1 MTACIMMCS
10 LMSPKSTQSQH
21 APSPERLFQ
30 ALNAYQLTNCLRGAI
45 ELDLFTAIAEG
56 NDTTVKISRRV
67 KASERG
73 TRILCD
79 YLTVAGFIEKQ
90 NGRYQLSTEAAT
102 FLDRRSPAY
111 LGGITRFIATPEL
124 RGYFDDIAA
133 VVRKGGTL
141 SAQQGTVAENNSIWV
156 EFARSMA
163 PLMQLPAQLMA
174 EILTPALPPSAS
186 VLDIAAGHGTFGIT
200 IAQAHP
206 TAQITALDWASVL
219 DVAMENAAAQGVAN
233 RVRRLPGSAF
243 AVDLGSGYDLVL
255 LTNFLHHF
263 DPPTCESLLKRIRAA
278 VKPGGRV
285 ATLEFVPNSDR
296 VSPAAAATFS
306 MMMLG
311 TTDAGDAYTFAE
323 FDEMFRNAGYRQ
335 NEAHA
340 LTPSPET
347 LIVSYA

>member
-1 MTACIMMCS
+1 
-10 LMSPKSTQSQH
+10 
-21 APSPERLFQ
+21 
-30 ALNAYQLTNCLRGAI
+30 
-45 ELDLFTAIAEG
+45 
-56 NDTTVKISRRV
+56 
-67 KASERG
+67 
-73 TRILCD
+73 
-79 YLTVAGFIEKQ
+79 
-90 NGRYQLSTEAAT
+90 
-102 FLDRRSPAY
+102 
-111 LGGITRFIATPEL
+111 
-124 RGYFDDIAA
+124 
-133 VVRKGGTL
+133 
-141 SAQQGTVAENNSIWV
+141 
-156 EFARSMA
+156 MA

-219 DVAMENAAAQGVAN
+219 DVAMENAAAHGVAN

-263 DPPTCESLLKRIRAA
+263 DPSTCESLLKRIRAA
-278 VKPGGRV
+278 LKPGGRV

-296 VSPAAAATFS
+296 VSPPAAATFS

-323 FDEMFRNAGYRQ
+323 FDQMFRNAGYRQ
-335 NEAHA
+335 SEAHA

>member
-1 MTACIMMCS
+1 MT
-10 LMSPKSTQSQH
+10 SPVTQPQP

-30 ALNAYQLTNCLRGAI
+30 ALNAYQLTNSLRGAI

-56 NDTTVKISRRV
+56 NDSAATVARRM

-79 YLTVAGFIEKQ
+79 YLTVAGFLEKR
-90 NGRYQLSTEAAT
+90 NGKYALSADAAV

-111 LGGITRFIATPEL
+111 LGSITKFIATPAL
-124 RGYFDDIAA
+124 RGYFDDVAGI
-133 VVRKGGTL
+133 VRKGGTL
-141 SAQQGTVAENNSIWV
+141 STDHGTVEENNPIWV
-156 EFARSMA
+156 DFARAMS

-174 EILTPALPPSAS
+174 EILAPELPQSAK
-186 VLDIAAGHGTFGIT
+186 VLDIAAGHGLFGIT
-200 IAQAHP
+200 LAQKHP
-206 TAQITALDWASVL
+206 SAQITALDWANVL
-219 DVAMENAAAQGVAN
+219 DVALENAKARGVAD
-233 RVRRLPGSAF
+233 RIRKLPGSAF
-243 AVDLGSGYDLVL
+243 GVDFGSGYELVL

-263 DPPTCESLLKRIRAA
+263 DPPTCESLLKKVYAA

-285 ATLEFVPNSDR
+285 ATLEFVPNADR
-296 VSPAAAATFS
+296 VSPPAAATFS

-323 FDEMFRNAGYRQ
+323 FEQMFRNAGFKRS
-335 NEAHA
+335 EAHA

-347 LIVSYA
+347 LIVSYR

>member
-1 MTACIMMCS
+1 
-10 LMSPKSTQSQH
+10 
-21 APSPERLFQ
+21 
-30 ALNAYQLTNCLRGAI
+30 
-45 ELDLFTAIAEG
+45 
-56 NDTTVKISRRV
+56 
-67 KASERG
+67 
-73 TRILCD
+73 
-79 YLTVAGFIEKQ
+79 
-90 NGRYQLSTEAAT
+90 
-102 FLDRRSPAY
+102 
-111 LGGITRFIATPEL
+111 
-124 RGYFDDIAA
+124 
-133 VVRKGGTL
+133 
-141 SAQQGTVAENNSIWV
+141 
-156 EFARSMA
+156 
-163 PLMQLPAQLMA
+163 
-174 EILTPALPPSAS
+174 
-186 VLDIAAGHGTFGIT
+186 
-200 IAQAHP
+200 
-206 TAQITALDWASVL
+206 
-219 DVAMENAAAQGVAN
+219 MENAAAQGVAN